1 MSARDFNPF
10 LEVCRCGK
18 RRGLH
23 RYGDEA
29 CPNRLWTCGNGQP
42 QWLTIYYEAADMNL
56 RSVWRPNTTIK
67 TTASSDFPTNGSVER
82 IDGIAELRHAG

>member
-42 QWLTIYYEAADMNL
+42 QWLSIVFQEGPQMVANPFTDILGIGQSESAAN
-56 RSVWRPNTTIK
+56 K
-67 TTASSDFPTNGSVER
+67 HGY
-82 IDGIAELRHAG
+82 